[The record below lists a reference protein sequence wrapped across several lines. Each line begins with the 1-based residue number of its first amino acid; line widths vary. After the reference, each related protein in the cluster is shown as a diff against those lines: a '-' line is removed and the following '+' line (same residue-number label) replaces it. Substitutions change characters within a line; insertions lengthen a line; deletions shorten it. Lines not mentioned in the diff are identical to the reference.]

1 MSLKKKH
8 ENKINTKKQEIDRK
22 LFEFNAESE
31 MKMSEVSNLSQQVYF
46 LKDKL
51 FKL

>member
-8 ENKINTKKQEIDRK
+8 EKEINTKKQESDRK
-22 LFEFNAESE
+22 LFEFHAESE
-31 MKMSEVSNLSQQVYF
+31 RKRSEVSNLSQQVYF